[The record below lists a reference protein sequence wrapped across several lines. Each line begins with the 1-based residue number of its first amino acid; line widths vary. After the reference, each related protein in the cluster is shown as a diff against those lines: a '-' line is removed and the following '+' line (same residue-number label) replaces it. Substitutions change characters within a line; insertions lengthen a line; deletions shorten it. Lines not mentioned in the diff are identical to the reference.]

1 MPKIK
6 FQRPKG
12 TNDFLKEDFY
22 YFDLIFNT
30 FKKIVEFYNF
40 SRIETPILEDA
51 NLFLKGVGKVTD
63 ICDKEMYC
71 FRTKGGDILAL
82 RPEGTS
88 AICRAYIENG
98 LKEWPQPVRLWYF
111 GPFFRYERPQAGR
124 YRQFW
129 QGGLEII
136 NGEDPGLE
144 VEILQIFFNFLKEL
158 KIKNA
163 IVEVN
168 SIGCH
173 NCQENYKKI
182 LNRYLKSYDK
192 ELCENCKVRRKE
204 NILRV
209 LDCKEERCQRII
221 KNAPQIVDSL
231 CEECKSHFTA
241 FLEMLDNLNYP
252 YSFNPFLVRGLDYYT
267 KTVFE
272 IFEEKKENEER
283 EEKKLALIS
292 GGRYDN
298 LIHNLGGER
307 MPAVGAAFGLE
318 RLIEILKREKL
329 FLPRE
334 EHISVFLVLLGNAA
348 KVKVLKLMEEL
359 YREKI
364 KFFSGMGKDSL
375 KSQLKLADKLKADYC
390 LIIGQ
395 KEALEGKVLI
405 RKMKEGTQ
413 VLVKM
418 EKVIEEIKKR

>member
-173 NCQENYKKI
+173 KSLFKI
-182 LNRYLKSYDK
+182 
-192 ELCENCKVRRKE
+192 
-204 NILRV
+204 
-209 LDCKEERCQRII
+209 
-221 KNAPQIVDSL
+221 
-231 CEECKSHFTA
+231 
-241 FLEMLDNLNYP
+241 
-252 YSFNPFLVRGLDYYT
+252 
-267 KTVFE
+267 
-272 IFEEKKENEER
+272 
-283 EEKKLALIS
+283 
-292 GGRYDN
+292 
-298 LIHNLGGER
+298 
-307 MPAVGAAFGLE
+307 
-318 RLIEILKREKL
+318 
-329 FLPRE
+329 
-334 EHISVFLVLLGNAA
+334 
-348 KVKVLKLMEEL
+348 
-359 YREKI
+359 
-364 KFFSGMGKDSL
+364 
-375 KSQLKLADKLKADYC
+375 
-390 LIIGQ
+390 
-395 KEALEGKVLI
+395 I
-405 RKMKEGTQ
+405 R
-413 VLVKM
+413 
-418 EKVIEEIKKR
+418 